1 MAATTIT
8 ADVSDAAGNAAT
20 QATRNIT
27 VDKTPPAISGN
38 DVALTNDATPDLS
51 GTTDVADGTSVTVT
65 NSSNATVCTTTA
77 SGGNWSCTPASPL
90 PAGNN
95 ALTVATTDPSGNT
108 STDGFTAVINHQPT
122 ITSNSGNPLTLEVAE
137 NTTTV
142 SDVEATDS
150 EDGAETNLTYT
161 LSGADAA
168 KFSIGTDGKLAFI
181 AAPDFETPASANASN
196 LYQVTVTTTD
206 KNGGMDTQAI
216 TVTVTD
222 VDDTA
227 PVITIGTV
235 STDNIINK
243 AEAHA
248 DVAISGSTDAENG
261 QTVTVKL
268 NGKTYTGTVN
278 SGAWSVNVLA
288 ADATALADGKQTIT
302 ADVSDA
308 AGNAATQASH
318 DIQVDQTPPAITGSD
333 IALTNDTTPTL
344 SGTTDVADGTSVT
357 VTDSSHATIC
367 TTTASGGTWS
377 CTPTTVLPI
386 GNHTLSVA
394 TTDSI
399 RQP

>member
-1 MAATTIT
+1 MLNGKSYTGSISGGAWSVTVPVADAALLAESSHTIT

-20 QATRNIT
+20 QATHNIT

-77 SGGNWSCTPASPL
+77 GGGNWSCTPASPL

-95 ALTVATTDPSGNT
+95 TLTVATTDPSGNT

-137 NTTTV
+137 NTTSV

-227 PVITIGTV
+227 PVITIGTAGQV
-235 STDNIINK
+235 PIILLTMQSF
-243 AEAHA
+243 APWG
-248 DVAISGSTDAENG
+248 SGR
-261 QTVTVKL
+261 
-268 NGKTYTGTVN
+268 
-278 SGAWSVNVLA
+278 SGPFWA
-288 ADATALADGKQTIT
+288 ARSPSSGC
-302 ADVSDA
+302 A
-308 AGNAATQASH
+308 AGSIAMGRTKMR
-318 DIQVDQTPPAITGSD
+318 QTP
-333 IALTNDTTPTL
+333 LQ
-344 SGTTDVADGTSVT
+344 VVVT
-357 VTDSSHATIC
+357 FHPRFLLKNEELKKAAWQDLQMIQRRLR
-367 TTTASGGTWS
+367 AS
-377 CTPTTVLPI
+377 
-386 GNHTLSVA
+386 
-394 TTDSI
+394 
-399 RQP
+399 